1 VGDVPYCLLFGQLPR
16 VGIAGVP
23 LAQEL
28 IDQLATES
36 ELNKVID
43 IEQVMASVL
52 DNAATAGMSVDVAA
66 ALDVLEPPAAAAA
79 SNCNDDDGAAVPDK
93 CDKGDV
99 DAFPASNGN
108 DDAAAAVSD
117 KGDKGDV
124 DAVTKSSAAAATT
137 GVSDYKTTGM
147 SDITQWQEIMME
159 FRGTTLNHD
168 YIRQMPLNK
177 AVPVASHKGSGC
189 VSKVE
194 SFEAAFLVRIS
205 K

>member
-1 VGDVPYCLLFGQLPR
+1 
-16 VGIAGVP
+16 
-23 LAQEL
+23 
-28 IDQLATES
+28 
-36 ELNKVID
+36 
-43 IEQVMASVL
+43 
-52 DNAATAGMSVDVAA
+52 MSDDVAA
-66 ALDVLEPPAAAAA
+66 VLDVLEPPAAAAA
-79 SNCNDDDGAAVPDK
+79 SNGDKDD
-93 CDKGDV
+93 
-99 DAFPASNGN
+99 
-108 DDAAAAVSD
+108 DDAAVVPD

-124 DAVTKSSAAAATT
+124 DAVTKSAAAAATT

-159 FRGTTLNHD
+159 FCGTTLNHD